1 MMSSIEEFDNLVN
14 DLFNHLMKQNPVYA
28 TYMGLHHFDGELPD
42 GSRES
47 YLNDIETM
55 KHFLSLFKSFP
66 VDELSKERS
75 LDHDLAIHGI
85 KLELFEAESLRFWE
99 SFPESVNTIG
109 DALFPLIT
117 KNFAP
122 IEIRF
127 NSILQRIEKA
137 PIFLEENRSR
147 IKKPIKLWMEIAI
160 ESSKKLPNFLDTII
174 FTARSNHLKTI
185 KLEKAVKDL
194 CDSLKDFEEW
204 VSLEMMPNAREE
216 YAIGQVKFD
225 DLLQLRGFDMNSSE
239 ILAFGELSLQKEK
252 RNLEKISRKIDPLAS
267 VQNVKDTI
275 KSNHPVNFEEALNV
289 VKQTVEDAK
298 QFVLDNDYATI
309 PEGEDLLVIETPNYL
324 RHLVPFAAY
333 FSPAR
338 FESSKVGIYITTR
351 QEEKNDSLTE
361 LNYASIA
368 NTAVHEGYPGHHLQL
383 THNALN
389 PSLIRTLFSGTEFI
403 EGWAHYCE
411 EAMQNLG
418 WRNSLETQFM
428 NTVDLIW
435 RTARII
441 IDVKI
446 STNEIS
452 FENAVNMLV
461 NETGMAKSAALA
473 EVKRYTYTPG
483 YQLSYY
489 LGKHLIKNL
498 RNDAEKLW
506 GKQFTNRR
514 FHDLLLSSGGMPIKF
529 LKQIIPNDDC

>member
-1 MMSSIEEFDNLVN
+1 MSSTEEFDNLVN
-14 DLFNHLMKQNPVYA
+14 DLFKYIMKQNPIYA
-28 TYMGLHHFDGELPD
+28 TYMGLHQFDGELPE
-42 GSRES
+42 GSRKS
-47 YLNDIETM
+47 YLNEIKTM

-66 VDELSKERS
+66 INELSKEKS

-85 KLELFEAESLRFWE
+85 QLELFEAESLRFWE

-117 KNFAP
+117 KNYAP
-122 IEIRF
+122 IETRF

-137 PIFLEENRSR
+137 PIFLEENKSR
-147 IKKPIKLWMEIAI
+147 IKKPIKLWMEIAL
-160 ESSKKLPNFLDTII
+160 ESSKNLPSFLDTII
-174 FTARSNHLKTI
+174 STARSNQLKTI

-204 VSLEMMPNAREE
+204 ISLEMMPVAQEE
-216 YAIGQVKFD
+216 YAIGQEKFD
-225 DLLQLRGFDMNSSE
+225 NLLQLRGFDMSSID
-239 ILAFGELSLQKEK
+239 ILTFGEISIQKEK
-252 RNLEKISRKIDPLAS
+252 RNLEKISRKIDPSAS
-267 VQNVKDTI
+267 IQNVKDKI
-275 KSNHPVNFEEALNV
+275 KSNHPKNFEEALNV
-289 VKQTVEDAK
+289 VKQTVKDAK
-298 QFVLDNDYATI
+298 QFVLNNDYATI
-309 PEGEDLLVIETPNYL
+309 PEGEDLLVIETPSYL
-324 RHLVPFAAY
+324 KHLVPFAAY

-351 QEEKNDSLTE
+351 QDENDDSLTE

-389 PSLIRTLFSGTEFI
+389 PSLIRALFSGTEFI

-498 RNDAEKLW
+498 RNDAKKLW

-529 LKQIIPNDDC
+529 LKQTLINNDF

>member
-1 MMSSIEEFDNLVN
+1 MSSTEEFDTLVN
-14 DLFNHLMKQNPVYA
+14 DLFKYIMKQNPIYA
-28 TYMGLHHFDGELPD
+28 SYMGLHQLDGELPE
-42 GSRES
+42 GSRKS
-47 YLNDIETM
+47 YLNEIKNM

-66 VDELSKERS
+66 INELSKDKS
-75 LDHDLAIHGI
+75 LDHELAIHGI
-85 KLELFEAESLRFWE
+85 QLELFEAESLRFWE
-99 SFPESVNTIG
+99 SFPEGVNNIG

-117 KNFAP
+117 KNYAP
-122 IEIRF
+122 IETRF
-127 NSILQRIEKA
+127 KSILQRIEKA
-137 PIFLEENRSR
+137 PIFLEENKSR
-147 IKKPIKLWMEIAI
+147 IKKPIKLWMEIAL
-160 ESSKKLPNFLDTII
+160 ESSKNLPIFLYTII
-174 FTARSNHLKTI
+174 SIARSNQLNTI
-185 KLEKAVKDL
+185 RLEKAVKDL
-194 CDSLKDFEEW
+194 CDCLKDFEEW
-204 VSLEMMPNAREE
+204 ISLEMIPISQEE
-216 YAIGQVKFD
+216 YTIGQEKFD
-225 DLLQLRGFDMNSSE
+225 NLLQLRGLDMNCSD
-239 ILAFGELSLQKEK
+239 ILTFGEISMQKEK
-252 RNLEKISRKIDPLAS
+252 QNLEKISRKIDPLAS
-267 VQNVKDTI
+267 TQNVKDKI
-275 KSNHPVNFEEALNV
+275 KSKHPKNFEEALNV
-289 VKQTVEDAK
+289 VKQTIKDAK
-298 QFVLDNDYATI
+298 QFVINNNYATI
-309 PEGEDLLVIETPNYL
+309 PEGEDLLVIETPIYL
-324 RHLVPFAAY
+324 KHLVPFAAY

-338 FESSKVGIYITTR
+338 FEKNKVGIYITTR
-351 QEEKNDSLTE
+351 HEDKDNLLTE

-389 PSLIRTLFSGTEFI
+389 PSLIRALFSGTEFI

-411 EAMQNLG
+411 EEMQNLG

-461 NETGMAKSAALA
+461 IETGMAKSAALA

-498 RNDAEKLW
+498 RNDAKKLW
-506 GKQFTNRR
+506 GNQFTNRR

-529 LKQIIPNDDC
+529 LKKTLINNNS